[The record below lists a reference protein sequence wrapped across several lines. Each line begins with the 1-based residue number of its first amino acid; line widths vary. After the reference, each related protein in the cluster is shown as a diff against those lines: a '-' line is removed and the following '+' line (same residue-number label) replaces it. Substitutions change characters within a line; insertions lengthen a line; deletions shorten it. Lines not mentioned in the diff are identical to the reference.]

1 MYLNEINDVRVAQ
14 DFRGISFSK
23 FQKIKVKKELINCLL
38 SKKIESACYWTAELI
53 CAGHYSDL
61 WDIII
66 LYISKY
72 IHLGNPKLPIYI
84 NIRFDKFKEIIM
96 NGYINYELAMRN
108 NQKIRQLFGEII
120 SVLCL
125 SKRKYS
131 IEAVKINKEDDFDMM
146 NMSSKLEANSLEY
159 ATCIYK
165 PDDPKDFFISINE
178 LAYHISNKS
187 NNAVY
192 ACYWLEWLLEYENI
206 CKKKK
211 EECYCERREFAP
223 VLDKYQKDSIWIIW
237 DIILTETNKKNNKV
251 LKKIINSLLNIFSIR
266 YTNSVK
272 KKRKYILYFAISL
285 LVEDVNENIEII
297 ENINQ
302 VENIVKKINI
312 VYKDVKVNEI
322 SPNTDYLLV
331 NNRKSNLDKTIERL
345 EKLNNLN
352 KQNELN
358 NQN

>member
-1 MYLNEINDVRVAQ
+1 MNLNEINDVRMAQ

-23 FQKIKVKKELINCLL
+23 FQKAKVKKELINCLL
-38 SKKIESACYWTAELI
+38 SKKIESACYWSAELI
-53 CAGHYSDL
+53 CAGHFSDL

-84 NIRFDKFKEIIM
+84 NIRFDKFKEIVM
-96 NGYINYELAMRN
+96 NGYLNNELSMRN

-120 SVLCL
+120 TVLCL

-131 IEAVKINKEDDFDMM
+131 IEAVKINKQDDFDMM

-159 ATCIYK
+159 ATSIYK

-178 LAYHISNKS
+178 LAYHISNRS
-187 NNAVY
+187 NNAVS

-211 EECYCERREFAP
+211 EACNCDRREFAP

-237 DIILTETNKKNNKV
+237 DIILNETKKKNNKV
-251 LKKIINSLLNIFSIR
+251 LTKIVNSLLNIFSIK
-266 YTNSVK
+266 YSNSVK

-285 LVEDVNENIEII
+285 LIDKINQNIEII
-297 ENINQ
+297 EKIEQ

-312 VYKDVKVNEI
+312 VYKDVKINEI
-322 SPNTDYLLV
+322 APNTDYLLV
-331 NNRKSNLDKTIERL
+331 NEKKSSLDKTIERL
-345 EKLNNLN
+345 EKLNKLS
-352 KQNELN
+352 KQD
-358 NQN
+358 